1 MLKGMSKT
9 FRPYDVQQQLLF
21 PPSLQ
26 DWLPEG
32 HLARFV
38 SDVVEDALDL
48 SAIYA
53 VYDQADPRGGPPY
66 HPAMLVKLLVYGYCT
81 GVRSSRKLERATY
94 DDVAFRFLSANQHP
108 DHDSIAAFRKRHLTQ
123 LAGLFKQ
130 VLQLCEK
137 AGLVKLGHVAID
149 GTKVKANAS
158 KHKAMSYDRM
168 VETERRL
175 EQEVQQLLEE
185 AARVDEE
192 EDRRFGKGKRD
203 DELPPELARRESRL
217 AKIRAAKAA
226 LEQEAKEKAA
236 KDAEV
241 AKQKRAERERR
252 IQEKGKK
259 YAGHEP
265 KMPDPEQAKPEPKAQ
280 RNFTDP
286 DSRIMIDGATKGFV
300 QAYNAQAAVDGEH
313 QIVVAS
319 MVSQQSPDNAHLIP
333 MLRRVAQN
341 LGKLPTAASAD
352 SGYYSEANVREVG
365 DEVDLYVP
373 PNQREGKAPKTS
385 GPGTRAGEVAGAM
398 RNKLQS
404 NEGKALYKL
413 RKAIVEP
420 VFGQTKE
427 GRGFRRFS
435 FRGLAKVA
443 AEWDFV
449 CLTHNLLKLF
459 QAKGRLKTA

>member
-26 DWLPEG
+26 DWLPED

-48 SAIYA
+48 SGIYA
-53 VYDQADPRGGPPY
+53 VYDEADPRGRPPY

-81 GVRSSRKLERATY
+81 GVRSSRKIERATY

-108 DHDSIAAFRKRHLTQ
+108 DHDSIAAFRKRHLTH

-130 VLQLCEK
+130 VLLLCEK

-168 VETERRL
+168 LETERRL
-175 EQEVQQLLEE
+175 EEEIRRLLEE
-185 AARVDEE
+185 AAQSDEE
-192 EDRRFGKGKRD
+192 EDRRFGKGKRG

-217 AKIRAAKAA
+217 AKIREAKAA

-236 KDAEV
+236 KEAEI
-241 AKQKRAERERR
+241 AQQKRVERERR
-252 IQEKGKK
+252 IKEKGKK

-286 DSRIMIDGATKGFV
+286 DSRIMVDGATKGFV

-319 MVSQQSPDNAHLIP
+319 MVSQQSPDNGHLLP
-333 MLRRVAQN
+333 MLERVQQT
-341 LGKLPTAASAD
+341 LGTPSVVSAD
-352 SGYYSEANVREVG
+352 SGYYSQANVRAVEAAVN
-365 DEVDLYVP
+365 LLVP
-373 PNQREGKAPKTS
+373 PNQREGKEPKKS
-385 GPGTRAGEVAGAM
+385 GSGTPAGQTAEAM

-404 NEGKALYKL
+404 DDGRALYRL

-420 VFGQTKE
+420 VFGQMKE

-435 FRGLAKVA
+435 FRGLAHVT
-443 AEWDFV
+443 AEWDFM

-459 QAKGRLKTA
+459 QVRGRLRTA